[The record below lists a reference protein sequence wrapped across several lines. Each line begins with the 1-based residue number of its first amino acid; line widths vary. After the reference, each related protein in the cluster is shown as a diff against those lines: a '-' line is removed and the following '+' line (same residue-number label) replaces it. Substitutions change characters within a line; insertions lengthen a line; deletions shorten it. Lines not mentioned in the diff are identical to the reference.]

1 MSNLELTPWM
11 QVVLIFAFGVCA
23 VYNYKVGARHGIV
36 HGVNSALD
44 FLQKLK
50 VIKTYPNG
58 SVRGLSTK
66 LIRLTPGKQ
75 PEEYES

>member
-1 MSNLELTPWM
+1 MTIELTPWM
-11 QVVLIFAFGVCA
+11 QIVLILAFGVCA
-23 VYNYKVGARHGIV
+23 SSSYNLGARRGIV

-58 SVRGLSTK
+58 SVRGLPTK

-75 PEEYES
+75 PEEYEG

>member
-1 MSNLELTPWM
+1 MTIELTPWM
-11 QVVLIFAFGVCA
+11 QIVLIFAFGVCA
-23 VYNYKVGARHGIV
+23 VYNYNLGSRNGIV
-36 HGVNSALD
+36 YGVNSALD

-58 SVRGLSTK
+58 SVRGLPTK

-75 PEEYES
+75 PEDYEG